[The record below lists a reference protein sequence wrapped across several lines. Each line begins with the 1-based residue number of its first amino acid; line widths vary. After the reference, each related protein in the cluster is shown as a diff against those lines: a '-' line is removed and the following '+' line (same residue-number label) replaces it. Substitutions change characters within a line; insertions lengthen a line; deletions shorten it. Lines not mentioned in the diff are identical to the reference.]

1 MRDAISRGIAIV
13 NITQCQGGAVAMQLY
28 ETGRQLQEAG
38 VICGYDMTSEAAVT
52 KLMWLLGM
60 GLSGAELVEKMENS
74 LRGELTR

>member
-1 MRDAISRGIAIV
+1 
-13 NITQCQGGAVAMQLY
+13 MQLY